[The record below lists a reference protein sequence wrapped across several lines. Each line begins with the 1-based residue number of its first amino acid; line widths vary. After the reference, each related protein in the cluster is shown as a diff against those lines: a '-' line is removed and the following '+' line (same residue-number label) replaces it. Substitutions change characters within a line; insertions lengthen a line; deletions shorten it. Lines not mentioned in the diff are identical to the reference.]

1 MAETAVGLFEKSAAD
16 GVVAALRNSG
26 FPDQGVRVVTPPA
39 GGSVSS
45 ETDSPMVDFA
55 AGVSRDLRS
64 MGADEPECEAYM
76 AGIRNGHVL
85 VFATGTL
92 AEANSAMS
100 IMNRY
105 SAVEVR
111 EFAGAA
117 PLLPG
122 TKTETP
128 SANNTISAKE
138 DNTRAKTEGARV
150 FTW

>member
-1 MAETAVGLFEKSAAD
+1 MAETAVGLFDKSVAD

-26 FPDQGVRVVTPPA
+26 FADQGIRVVTPPVGA
-39 GGSVSS
+39 AVSGKM
-45 ETDSPMVDFA
+45 DSPLTDFA
-55 AGVSRDLRS
+55 AAVSRDLQA
-64 MGADEPECEAYM
+64 MGADQSECEAYV
-76 AGIRNGHVL
+76 AGIRQGHVL
-85 VFATGTL
+85 IFATGTMS
-92 AEANSAMS
+92 EATSAMA

-105 SAVEVR
+105 SAIEVR

-122 TKTETP
+122 IKTDTP
-128 SANNTISAKE
+128 SATNTISAKE